1 MVSPGARCLN
11 FVSPQCVCA
20 CVCVCWGGGRE
31 GEGGATQ
38 VINFS
43 CSLSTKIDV
52 QEVRRGR
59 KELAAELLSTGDARK
74 RGKKKR
80 PKITNEHVCQW

>member
-11 FVSPQCVCA
+11 FVSPQCVR
-20 CVCVCWGGGRE
+20 GGE
-31 GEGGATQ
+31 ECNPTQ

-52 QEVRRGR
+52 QEVGRGR
-59 KELAAELLSTGDARK
+59 KELAAELLPTGDARK
-74 RGKKKR
+74 REKKEKKLPNVR
-80 PKITNEHVCQW
+80 DYK